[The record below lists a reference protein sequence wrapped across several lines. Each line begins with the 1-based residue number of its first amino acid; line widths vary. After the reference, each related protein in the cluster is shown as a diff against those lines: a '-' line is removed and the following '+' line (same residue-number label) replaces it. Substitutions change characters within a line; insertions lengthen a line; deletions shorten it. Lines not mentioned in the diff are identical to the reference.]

1 MPSTSGSSS
10 TTTMYVLIMCSDW
23 HYGEVVRMP
32 GINTYD
38 KAVAKKR
45 IQFGKV
51 RSVDEP
57 LRK

>member
-1 MPSTSGSSS
+1 
-10 TTTMYVLIMCSDW
+10 MYVLIMCSDW